1 MGTRSWIS
9 ALALGLAA
17 SLASVIPEGATWAQ
31 SSRVFRADEVS
42 ANALIDAL
50 KGKPGATIP
59 ADQAAGAA
67 SADGDSEDPGV
78 TRSIR
83 VRPQA
88 ATRPRPQAESVA
100 GPRPSASLLIVF
112 ETNSAQLTRDA
123 QRTLD
128 VVAKALSSNDL
139 EQYRFAVEGHADPRG
154 GTDFNMRLSEA
165 RAEAVRQYLVQR
177 HGISQAR
184 LSATGKGDRELLNS
198 QNPTA
203 PENRRVTI
211 VNMSN

>member
-1 MGTRSWIS
+1 MSKRSWVN
-9 ALALGLAA
+9 AMLGLAA
-17 SLASVIPEGATWAQ
+17 SSAIVMPGGAALAQT
-31 SSRVFRADEVS
+31 SRVFRADEVS
-42 ANALIDAL
+42 TNALIDAL
-50 KGKPGATIP
+50 KSKPGTTIP
-59 ADQAAGAA
+59 AEQAAGAP
-67 SADGDSEDPGV
+67 SADGDSDDPGL

-88 ATRPRPQAESVA
+88 APRPKPQSETIAA
-100 GPRPSASLLIVF
+100 PRPSASLLIVF

-154 GTDFNMRLSEA
+154 GTDFNLRLSEA

-177 HGISQAR
+177 HGIPPTR
-184 LSATGKGDRELLNS
+184 LSAAGKGDRELMNA